1 MLNKITQGDCMKLMK
16 QLQNNSVTMTLTDI
30 PYGVVNR
37 NGGLR
42 LFDKSDA
49 DQETFD
55 LSSFLEE
62 VERVTA
68 GSIYIFCSTEQVSL
82 IRQFLAARK
91 LTTRLCVWEKTNP
104 SPVNGQYHW
113 LSGIE
118 LCVYGRKKKATFNE
132 HCKNTVFRYPSVR
145 RKLHPTE
152 KPFDLISRL
161 ILASSEEGDVIFDPC
176 VGSGTTCAAAKALD
190 RQFIGFELNAIYVA
204 YAQQRVEGTPITVR
218 CQTALPAKIAC

>member
-1 MLNKITQGDCMKLMK
+1 
-16 QLQNNSVTMTLTDI
+16 MTLTDI

-49 DQETFD
+49 DRETFD

-132 HCKNTVFRYPSVR
+132 HCTNTVFRYPSVR

-152 KPFDLISRL
+152 KPW
-161 ILASSEEGDVIFDPC
+161 
-176 VGSGTTCAAAKALD
+176 
-190 RQFIGFELNAIYVA
+190 
-204 YAQQRVEGTPITVR
+204 
-218 CQTALPAKIAC
+218 

>member
-204 YAQQRVEGTPITVR
+204 YAQQRVEATPITVGP
-218 CQTALPAKIAC
+218 QTALPAKIAC

>member
-1 MLNKITQGDCMKLMK
+1 MLNEITQGDCMKLMK

-37 NGGLR
+37 DGGIR

-49 DQETFD
+49 DRETFD

-68 GSIYIFCSTEQVSL
+68 GGIYIFCSTEQVSL

-152 KPFDLISRL
+152 KPIDLISRL
-161 ILASSEEGDVIFDPC
+161 ILASSQVGDIIFDPC

-190 RQFIGFELNAIYVA
+190 RQFIGFELNPIYVA
-204 YAQQRVEGTPITVR
+204 YAQQRVEATRITVDP
-218 CQTALPAKIAC
+218 QTTVPMKIAC

>member
-1 MLNKITQGDCMKLMK
+1 MLNKIIQGDCMKLMK

-37 NGGLR
+37 DGGIR

-132 HCKNTVFRYPSVR
+132 HCKNTVFRYPSFR

-152 KPFDLISRL
+152 KPIDLISRL
-161 ILASSEEGDVIFDPC
+161 ILASSQVGDIIFDPC

>member
-1 MLNKITQGDCMKLMK
+1 MLNEITQGDCMKLMK
-16 QLQNNSVTMTLTDI
+16 QLQDDSVTMTLTDI

-37 NGGLR
+37 NGGIR

-49 DQETFD
+49 DRETFD

-82 IRQFLAARK
+82 IRKFLAARK

-104 SPVNGQYHW
+104 SPVNGQYYW

-152 KPFDLISRL
+152 KPIDLISRL

-190 RQFIGFELNAIYVA
+190 RQFIGFD
-204 YAQQRVEGTPITVR
+204 
-218 CQTALPAKIAC
+218 